1 MGWEGRKEGR
11 EGRRKEG
18 REKREEGRKKK
29 EVTKKQGKEQD
40 GRKKGLQKEGTGRG
54 RKEGRRKKVIIQ
66 MSVESVTLDTFIISR
81 SFNTSDNMKYYYIL
95 FQVMDMK
102 LKVDK

>member
-40 GRKKGLQKEGTGRG
+40 GRKKGMQKEGKGRG

-81 SFNTSDNMKYYYIL
+81 SFNTSDTMKYYYIL

>member
-1 MGWEGRKEGR
+1 MGE
-11 EGRRKEG
+11 
-18 REKREEGRKKK
+18 
-29 EVTKKQGKEQD
+29 
-40 GRKKGLQKEGTGRG
+40 
-54 RKEGRRKKVIIQ
+54 EGRRKKVIIQ

-81 SFNTSDNMKYYYIL
+81 SFNTSDNMKYYDIL